1 MSRRTDDDLLAKA
14 VLHLCSAI
22 ETARTGPQET
32 VDFELHEARKS
43 AAVVLNRGKSQHD
56 PDYVVPNQEIV
67 PPHGGMG
74 ADE

>member
-32 VDFELHEARKS
+32 VDFDLHEARKH
-43 AAVVLNRGKSQHD
+43 AAVVLNRGLDKWH
-56 PDYVVPNQEIV
+56 PDYVTVEAV
-67 PPHGGMG
+67 EG
-74 ADE
+74 ETTT